1 MLRNGGGVKIAI
13 RVVQLILLI
22 LFAIGMCMG
31 LKWFAGYLEIKEINE
46 IWPEAEEVTHF
57 CLIIFFAVASIIFFI
72 RMTVLDFEKQ
82 MLKSKVHEL
91 QSGKTAPV
99 TKEPPKEEKPKEN
112 SVPGKTDAEIEAMQ
126 KELAKLKQWKGKACL
141 LYPNLERDVDNIVM
155 DFLF

>member
-1 MLRNGGGVKIAI
+1 MLKNGGGVKIAI

-57 CLIIFFAVASIIFFI
+57 CLIIFFAVAAIIFFI
-72 RMTVLDFEKQ
+72 RMTILDFEKQ
-82 MLKSKVHEL
+82 MLKSKVYDT
-91 QSGKTAPV
+91 QSDKAVPV
-99 TKEPPKEEKPKEN
+99 VKEEKPKEN
-112 SVPGKTDAEIEAMQ
+112 SVPGKTDAEIAAMQ

-155 DFLF
+155 DFSF

>member
-1 MLRNGGGVKIAI
+1 MLKNGGGVKIAI

-57 CLIIFFAVASIIFFI
+57 CLIIFFAVAAIIFFI
-72 RMTVLDFEKQ
+72 RMTIIDFEKQ
-82 MLKSKVHEL
+82 MLKSKVYDT
-91 QSGKTAPV
+91 QGDKAVPV
-99 TKEPPKEEKPKEN
+99 VKEEKPKEN
-112 SVPGKTDAEIEAMQ
+112 SVPGKTDAEIAAMQ

-155 DFLF
+155 DFPF

>member
-1 MLRNGGGVKIAI
+1 MLKNGGGVKIAI

-22 LFAIGMCMG
+22 LFAIGMSMG

-57 CLIIFFAVASIIFFI
+57 CLIIFFAVAAIIFFI
-72 RMTVLDFEKQ
+72 RMTILDFEKQ
-82 MLKSKVHEL
+82 MLKSKVYDM
-91 QSGKTAPV
+91 QGDKVVPV
-99 TKEPPKEEKPKEN
+99 VKEEKPKEN
-112 SVPGKTDAEIEAMQ
+112 SVPGKTDAEIAEMQ

-155 DFLF
+155 DFSF

>member
-1 MLRNGGGVKIAI
+1 MLKNGGGVKIAI

-46 IWPEAEEVTHF
+46 IWPEAEKVTHF
-57 CLIIFFAVASIIFFI
+57 CLIIFFAVAAIIFFI
-72 RMTVLDFEKQ
+72 RMTILDFEKQ

-112 SVPGKTDAEIEAMQ
+112 VVPVKTDAEIAAMQ
-126 KELAKLKQWKGKACL
+126 EELKQLKQWRRKVTL
-141 LYPNLERDVDNIVM
+141 LYPNLEHDVDNIMM
-155 DFLF
+155 DFPF

>member
-13 RVVQLILLI
+13 RIMQLILLV

-72 RMTVLDFEKQ
+72 RMTILDFEKQ
-82 MLKSKVHEL
+82 VLKSKVYDT
-91 QSGKTAPV
+91 QGDKVVPV
-99 TKEPPKEEKPKEN
+99 VKEEKPKEN
-112 SVPGKTDAEIEAMQ
+112 SVPGKTDAEIAAMQ

-155 DFLF
+155 DFSF